1 MTMGG
6 RSETTSDCKSVTS
19 SGRNSLSQDDKRS
32 ELKGK
37 KMVGKTAN
45 GDKKGEGGESSI
57 VSYTSDEN
65 VLYEPGDCVYIDSQR
80 PDVPYFICAVKEFRM
95 NKRDLKV
102 VVVRWYYR
110 PSEVPESVYQLLV
123 QDRNAENGSGDHI
136 LEDVAVK
143 ERELFISDATDE
155 YPVSAIKGKC
165 KVRPFVEIDSVKGYI
180 KKDDAFFYVLGYNP
194 ETRRLANTKGEIR
207 VGGSHQ
213 ASLPECC
220 PYPMKGTSEEMEKPK
235 EDLVWNPCLDDYEL
249 VMYLR
254 AARSMAQYAGMC
266 NGGSPEDG
274 YRAVSQDATTSNA
287 LHVLHQNNYD
297 AAKALQALVKK
308 PYPKELEKKWSDDE
322 MKKFVKGLRQYGK
335 NFYKIKKE
343 LLPHKETGDLVEYY
357 YTWKKTPSALSSRPH
372 RRRRHNVLRRK
383 ALPRTSKSIVSE
395 FVDLSSCSEDEYDS
409 DDSDRDLRLYCCR
422 HCYSTESRSWHHGS
436 QNKIILCDDCRI
448 YYKKYGKLPATD
460 ESREPPPYMFK
471 VVVESQLRDEE
482 GYLVNGKLAL
492 RSRRAIPPVQTTLRS
507 GRNKAASPVEGA
519 TSESSG
525 GSRRLAKINKA
536 PSPSS
541 GSSSSTGSSGKDK
554 LKKGKLKKG
563 KKRRRDQSPENQT
576 TDKRKKAQAQDSDED
591 ANDNASDTS
600 STTGGRDSVVPD
612 HEASSVCSNSSNNN
626 DDVASNRSCSP
637 TGSRLEAP
645 GTLPPNF
652 KRVISGEEGRSCV
665 RTDVIFVHP
674 EKPKKEPTC
683 RETPVSKESPSKAEA
698 GESSSSDAQI
708 RSNANPSS
716 YDSPATITSHYESS
730 LRNMMA
736 GGQYHLYPPNLPPGM
751 SPQGIPIPGFLPQS
765 VGVDYRMTPFHMFP
779 GGGVVPSGESS
790 RESAA
795 KYAEGFEQWYAPYR
809 MAQMQSAGHH
819 IPAISYLQG
828 QGRAL
833 EQSALESRA
842 PGHEALLKGSS
853 GRVLTTDPVTGL
865 QYYGPQHHSHS
876 HLHTHFHIHPHEQQ
890 HLQNLQAAANLSPI
904 DQAYLQHPGLS
915 AWRNHPS
922 LWQHP
927 EFLHLHGNS
936 ARGIFPEELAH
947 VHGLGSTPLDR
958 QLQQQLMLS
967 QQSKYHPQH
976 MAAHEEFMRCWRQH
990 NRAQQRLES
999 DKMNDHFLSSLFKK
1013 EHRNLQSPSQLDNVV
1028 KKSMDSSGV
1037 YTSPSKKPP
1046 VTIDLSDD

>member
-6 RSETTSDCKSVTS
+6 RSETGSEC
-19 SGRNSLSQDDKRS
+19 NSLTNSDDKQRA
-32 ELKGK
+32 K
-37 KMVGKTAN
+37 KLTGKTN
-45 GDKKGEGGESSI
+45 GDKKSEANEPSLLT
-57 VSYTSDEN
+57 YTSDEN

-80 PDVPYFICAVKEFRM
+80 ADVPYFICAIKEFRSS
-95 NKRDLKV
+95 KRDSQL

-123 QDRNAENGSGDHI
+123 QDRNAENVSGSGDHI

-155 YPVSAIKGKC
+155 YPASAIKGKC

-180 KKDDAFFYVLGYNP
+180 QKDDAFFYVLGYNP

-213 ASLPECC
+213 ATLPPCC
-220 PYPMKGTSEEMEKPK
+220 PFPANGLSGELENPK
-235 EDLVWNPCLDDYEL
+235 EELVWSPCLEDYEL
-249 VMYLR
+249 MMYLR

-274 YRAVSQDATTSNA
+274 YKAVSQDATTSNA

-308 PYPKELEKKWSDDE
+308 PYPKELERKWSEDE

-383 ALPRTSKSIVSE
+383 ALPRSTKSIVSE
-395 FVDLSSCSEDEYDS
+395 FVDLSSCSEDDYDS
-409 DDSDRDLRLYCCR
+409 DESDKALRLYCCR
-422 HCYSTESRSWHHGS
+422 HCYSAESRSWHHGS
-436 QNKIILCDDCRI
+436 QNKVILCDDCRI
-448 YYKKYGKLPATD
+448 YYKKYGKLPTID
-460 ESREPPPYMFK
+460 ETREPPSCMFK
-471 VVVESQLRDEE
+471 VGVENQRREE
-482 GYLVNGKLAL
+482 DGYLVHGKLAL

-507 GRNKAASPVEGA
+507 GRNKADNPVEGV
-519 TSESSG
+519 SCESSG

-541 GSSSSTGSSGKDK
+541 GSTSSTGSSGGKDK
-554 LKKGKLKKG
+554 VKKGKLKKG
-563 KKRRRDQSPENQT
+563 KKRRRDQSPGENQA
-576 TDKRKKAQAQDSDED
+576 TDKRKKTPAQDSDED

-612 HEASSVCSNSSNNN
+612 HEASSVCSNSSNTN
-626 DDVASNRSCSP
+626 DDAASNRSCSP
-637 TGSRLEAP
+637 AGSRLEPPAP
-645 GTLPPNF
+645 LPPNF
-652 KRVISGEEGRSCV
+652 KRLFCGEEGESCV

-674 EKPKKEPTC
+674 DKPKKESTP
-683 RETPVSKESPSKAEA
+683 RETTCCKESSSTKTEA
-698 GESSSSDAQI
+698 SESSSSDVAKI
-708 RSNANPSS
+708 RCSSNKSP
-716 YDSPATITSHYESS
+716 YDTPATITSHYESS
-730 LRNMMA
+730 LRMMA
-736 GGQYHLYPPNLPPGM
+736 QGQYHLYPPNLPAGM
-751 SPQGIPIPGFLPQS
+751 SPQGIPIPGFLPHG
-765 VGVDYRMTPFHMFP
+765 VGIDYRMPPFHMFP
-779 GGGVVPSGESS
+779 GVGIIPGSVSS
-790 RESAA
+790 RDT
-795 KYAEGFEQWYAPYR
+795 KCAEGFEQWYAPYR
-809 MAQMQSAGHH
+809 MAQLQSAGHH

-828 QGRAL
+828 QGRAHDQGTL
-833 EQSALESRA
+833 DSRSPA
-842 PGHEALLKGSS
+842 HEALIKGGT
-853 GRVLTTDPVTGL
+853 GRVLPNDPVSEL

-890 HLQNLQAAANLSPI
+890 HLQNLQAAGNMSNI
-904 DQAYLQHPGLS
+904 DPAYLQHPVLA

-922 LWQHP
+922 LWQHS
-927 EFLHLHGNS
+927 ELMHLHGNS
-936 ARGIFPEELAH
+936 ARSIFPEELAH
-947 VHGLGSTPLDR
+947 VQGLGSTPLDR
-958 QLQQQLMLS
+958 QLQHQLLLN
-967 QQSKYHPQH
+967 QQSKYHSQQQH
-976 MAAHEEFMRCWRQH
+976 MLAQQEERYWRQH
-990 NRAQQRLES
+990 NRSAQQRLES
-999 DKMNDHFLSSLFKK
+999 EKMNDHVISSLFKK
-1013 EHRNLQSPSQLDNVV
+1013 DHRNLQSPSQLENVV
-1028 KKSMDSSGV
+1028 KKSLDSTGA

>member
-6 RSETTSDCKSVTS
+6 RSETASEFNSMAS
-19 SGRNSLSQDDKRS
+19 SDDKRA
-32 ELKGK
+32 EHKGK
-37 KMVGKTAN
+37 KLTCKTKMEAN
-45 GDKKGEGGESSI
+45 EPS
-57 VSYTSDEN
+57 VLTYTSDEN
-65 VLYEPGDCVYIDSQR
+65 VYYEPGDCVYIDSQR
-80 PDVPYFICAVKEFRM
+80 PDVPYFICAIKEFRPS
-95 NKRDLKV
+95 KRDSQV

-123 QDRNAENGSGDHI
+123 QDRNAENVLGSGDHI

-155 YPVSAIKGKC
+155 YPASAIKGKC

-180 KKDDAFFYVLGYNP
+180 EKDDAFFYVLGYNP

-213 ASLPECC
+213 ATLPECC
-220 PYPMKGTSEEMEKPK
+220 SFPASGLSEEMEKPR
-235 EDLVWNPCLDDYEL
+235 EYLVWSPCLEDYEL
-249 VMYLR
+249 MMYLR
-254 AARSMAQYAGMC
+254 AARSIAQYAGMC

-287 LHVLHQNNYD
+287 LLVLHENNYD

-308 PYPKELEKKWSDDE
+308 PYPKELEKKWSEDE
-322 MKKFVKGLRQYGK
+322 TKKFVKGLRQYGK

-383 ALPRTSKSIVSE
+383 ALPRSSKSIVSE
-395 FVDLSSCSEDEYDS
+395 FVDLSSCSEDDYDS

-436 QNKIILCDDCRI
+436 QNKVILCDDCRI
-448 YYKKYGKLPATD
+448 YYKKYGKLPVTD
-460 ESREPPPYMFK
+460 ETREPPPYMFK
-471 VVVESQLRDEE
+471 VVVENQRRDED
-482 GYLVNGKLAL
+482 GYLVSGKLAL

-507 GRNKAASPVEGA
+507 GRTKAASPVEGVIG
-519 TSESSG
+519 ESTVG
-525 GSRRLAKINKA
+525 GRRLTKITKA

-541 GSSSSTGSSGKDK
+541 GSTSSTGSSGGKDK

-563 KKRRRDQSPENQT
+563 KKRQRDQSPGET
-576 TDKRKKAQAQDSDED
+576 ADKRKKSPAQDSDED
-591 ANDNASDTS
+591 GNDNASDTS

-626 DDVASNRSCSP
+626 DDAASNRSCSP
-637 TGSRLEAP
+637 VGSRLEAP
-645 GTLPPNF
+645 GPLPANF
-652 KRVISGEEGRSCV
+652 KRVISDEEGQSCV

-674 EKPKKEPTC
+674 EKPKKEPTS
-683 RETPVSKESPSKAEA
+683 REATSSKESSTKTEANESLPS
-698 GESSSSDAQI
+698 DVAQI
-708 RSNANPSS
+708 RSSASKSP
-716 YDSPATITSHYESS
+716 YDTPATITSHYESS
-730 LRNMMA
+730 LRMMA

-751 SPQGIPIPGFLPQS
+751 SPQGIPIPGFLPQG
-765 VGVDYRMTPFHMFP
+765 VGVDYRMPPFHMFP
-779 GGGVVPSGESS
+779 GVGIIPGGVSS

-809 MAQMQSAGHH
+809 MAQLQSAAHH

-833 EQSALESRA
+833 EQGAFDSRS
-842 PGHEALLKGSS
+842 PGHEALVKGGS
-853 GRVLTTDPVTGL
+853 GRVLATDPVSDL

-890 HLQNLQAAANLSPI
+890 QHLQNLHAAANLSNI
-904 DQAYLQHPGLS
+904 DQAYLQHPGLT

-927 EFLHLHGNS
+927 ELTHLHGNS

-947 VHGLGSTPLDR
+947 VHGLGSTPMDR
-958 QLQQQLMLS
+958 QLQQQLLLS
-967 QQSKYHPQH
+967 QQNKYHSQQQQH
-976 MAAHEEFMRCWRQH
+976 HMLAQHEEFMRYCRQH
-990 NRAQQRLES
+990 NRAHQRLES
-999 DKMNDHFLSSLFKK
+999 EKINDHFLTSLFKK

-1028 KKSMDSSGV
+1028 KKSLDSSGS